1 MPIMSVDCTYLAV
14 TKIQLY
20 KSYVFKA
27 IQLSSS
33 ILFPVIQVILT
44 NIQTLLLLS
53 SQCRALGSRYKSA
66 CRPYNW
72 QGILGIYVKN
82 NVYDKIAWIP
92 VSATR
97 MTPCLTER
105 SYSSISHYNLFVYSW
120 F

>member
-1 MPIMSVDCTYLAV
+1 MSVMPVDWAYLTV

-27 IQLSSS
+27 TQLSSS

-44 NIQTLLLLS
+44 IIQTLFLLS
-53 SQCRALGSRYKSA
+53 SQCSTRYKSA

-72 QGILGIYVKN
+72 QGILGTYVKN
-82 NVYDKIAWIP
+82 NVYDKIGWIP

-105 SYSSISHYNLFVYSW
+105 SYSSISRYNLFVYSW
-120 F
+120 L